1 MTTLQKNAT
10 PKGES
15 GGMPHPPENFEITIV
30 KEKSQLAVSCQVM
43 TDPNLSGC
51 CGLLVTFCSFILHL
65 IGHETINIPEIFSGV
80 HSLTGKNVRGRI
92 VC

>member
-1 MTTLQKNAT
+1 MLR
-10 PKGES
+10 PKGS
-15 GGMPHPPENFEITIV
+15 LGACPTPQKTLKLQLIV
-30 KEKSQLAVSCQVM
+30 KEKSQLAVLCQVM